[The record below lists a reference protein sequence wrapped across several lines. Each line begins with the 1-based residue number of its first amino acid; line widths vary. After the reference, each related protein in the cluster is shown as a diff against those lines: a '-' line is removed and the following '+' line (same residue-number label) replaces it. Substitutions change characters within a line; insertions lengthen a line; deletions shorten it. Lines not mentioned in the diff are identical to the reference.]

1 MRTSNILPSIALA
14 LPLMANA
21 GTSSID
27 IVLGSYHLY
36 PENYEPGYNEFNP
49 GLIYRYYPQDNGFY
63 FYGGGYKNS
72 FSRTSLSGGVGRE
85 YRINE
90 YLTMGW
96 SAGLVTGYEV
106 GYINSPV
113 LPQIAGTVTVMD
125 RLNIMAI
132 PAAKDSVIG
141 FSLKVGEW

>member
-1 MRTSNILPSIALA
+1 VRISNLLSSIALA

-21 GTSSID
+21 GTTSLDLVI
-27 IVLGSYHLY
+27 GSYHLY
-36 PENYEPGYNEFNP
+36 PENYAPGYNELNL
-49 GLIYRYYPQDNGFY
+49 GVIVKYYPQDKGFY

-72 FSRTSLSGGVGRE
+72 FSRTSLAGGVGQD
-85 YRINE
+85 YKLNE
-90 YLTMGW
+90 YLTIGW

-106 GYINSPV
+106 DYIDSPV